1 MRRLRVTDPA
11 DPRLT
16 DYVAL
21 TDTAL
26 RRRTEP
32 ERGLFIAESELVLR
46 RVLAAGHRLRSV
58 LLDERRLPELASH
71 LAAVDAPV
79 YVADQRLLEA
89 VTGFRVHRGVLA
101 AVNRPAVPA
110 AADLVSTAR
119 RLVVLEGINNPTNV
133 GTVFRCAAALGM
145 DAVLLDPRCCDPLYR
160 RAIRVSMAAVLSVPY
175 ARLSPWPAALAG
187 LRADG
192 FRLLALTPEP
202 AATPLRDVPVDPAD
216 RIAVVVGA
224 EGPGLSG
231 RVLGSADERV
241 RIPMSS
247 GMDSLN
253 VGAAAAI
260 ACYLLGRK
268 R

>member
-1 MRRLRVTDPA
+1 MR
-11 DPRLT
+11 
-16 DYVAL
+16 
-21 TDTAL
+21 
-26 RRRTEP
+26 
-32 ERGLFIAESELVLR
+32 G
-46 RVLAAGHRLRSV
+46 
-58 LLDERRLPELASH
+58 
-71 LAAVDAPV
+71 
-79 YVADQRLLEA
+79 
-89 VTGFRVHRGVLA
+89 
-101 AVNRPAVPA
+101 
-110 AADLVSTAR
+110 
-119 RLVVLEGINNPTNV
+119 
-133 GTVFRCAAALGM
+133 GTRH

-160 RAIRVSMAAVLSVPY
+160 RAIRVSMLSVPY